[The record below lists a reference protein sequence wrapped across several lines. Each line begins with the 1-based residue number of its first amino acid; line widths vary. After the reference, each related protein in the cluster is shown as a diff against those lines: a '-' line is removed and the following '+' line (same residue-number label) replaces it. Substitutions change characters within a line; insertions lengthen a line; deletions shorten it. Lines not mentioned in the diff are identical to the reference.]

1 MKTKKI
7 YVTPHVQVF
16 ELAAKSTVLTGSD
29 GTNGSGSY
37 QDYGSSGMDEDE
49 NAAKGESFWGK
60 GW

>member
-7 YVTPHVQVF
+7 YVTPHLQVF

-29 GTNGSGSY
+29 VTNGSGSY
-37 QDYGSSGMDEDE
+37 QEGGSSGMDED
-49 NAAKGESFWGK
+49 AVKGENFWGK